1 LGAPSTLRQLHH
13 VHHVSD
19 IGEPRVC
26 NLLELHDDGGVECR
40 VVTAR

>member
-1 LGAPSTLRQLHH
+1 LRQLHH
-13 VHHVSD
+13 VHHGSDSHYTD